1 MSSTGKG
8 EGKRSANGKSKDDKG
23 SNKVKGKNKDDRGS
37 NKDKV
42 SDKGEGKGSGKGKSK
57 SKDDKGSI
65 NDQGIRKDKS
75 KDDNKGSNKV
85 KCKSKDDVGSNK
97 EEGSK
102 DKGVKRK
109 RGAVGGGLQIIVI
122 TGAWEDIWVDVDV
135 KEDDKIKNVKSNI
148 AKVLQWP
155 CNLELELEYKGEVLK
170 DTRTLRDYHVEN
182 ESRLY
187 VRLALQSLGSDYT
200 IQQ

>member
-8 EGKRSANGKSKDDKG
+8 EGKGAANGKSEDDKG
-23 SNKVKGKNKDDRGS
+23 SNKVKGKSKVDRGS

-42 SDKGEGKGSGKGKSK
+42 SDEGEGKGSGKGESK

-65 NDQGIRKDKS
+65 KDQGIRKDNKS

-85 KCKSKDDVGSNK
+85 KCKSKDDSNK
-97 EEGSK
+97 EGK

-109 RGAVGGGLQIIVI
+109 HGAVGGGLQIIVV
-122 TGAWEDIWVDVDV
+122 TGAWEDIWVNVDV
-135 KEDDKIKNVKSNI
+135 EEDDKIKNVKSNI

-155 CNLELELEYKGEVLK
+155 CNLELELEYKGEILK
-170 DTRTLRDYHVEN
+170 DTRTLLDYHVEN